1 MGILH
6 INATATAHELQDI
19 DLVTEALQWFTGTE
33 WDIDMT
39 TSYHGPKVAVLSTL
53 VQKNKLVS
61 EFIQR
66 LGKENS
72 VLIQEQLK
80 QRMDENNVIH
90 ARFDLEKM
98 VGQVVSLTP
107 RDHNG
112 PVIKVRMKVAVY
124 PGQDASEIAMQV
136 FE

>member
-6 INATATAHELQDI
+6 VNATATAHELQDI
-19 DLVTEALQWFTGTE
+19 DLISEALQWFTGTE
-33 WDIDMT
+33 WDVDMT
-39 TSYHGPKVAVLSTL
+39 SSYHGPKVALLSTH

-61 EFIQR
+61 EFVQR
-66 LGKENS
+66 LGENNS
-72 VLIQEQLK
+72 RLIQEQLE

-98 VGQVVSLTP
+98 VGQIVVLTP

-124 PGQDASEIAMQV
+124 PGQEPTDVAMKV

>member
-6 INATATAHELQDI
+6 INATTTVHELQDI
-19 DLVTEALQWFTGTE
+19 NLVTEALEWFTGTE
-33 WDIDMT
+33 WDVDMT
-39 TSYHGPKVAVLSTL
+39 SSYHGPKVALLSTL

-66 LGKENS
+66 LGDDTSKH
-72 VLIQEQLK
+72 IREQLE

-90 ARFDLEKM
+90 ARFDLEKI
-98 VGQVVSLTP
+98 VGQAVSLTSQ
-107 RDHNG
+107 DHNG

-124 PGQDASEIAMQV
+124 PGQDVMDIATQV

>member
-33 WDIDMT
+33 WDVDMT
-39 TSYHGPKVAVLSTL
+39 SSYHGPKVALLRTH

-61 EFIQR
+61 EFVQR
-66 LGKENS
+66 LGKDNS
-72 VLIQEQLK
+72 KLIQEQLE

-90 ARFDLEKM
+90 ARFDLENII
-98 VGQVVSLTP
+98 GQVVSLTP
-107 RDHNG
+107 QDHNG

-124 PGQDASEIAMQV
+124 PGQDATDIATQV
-136 FE
+136 LQ

>member
-6 INATATAHELQDI
+6 INAAATAHELQDI

-33 WDIDMT
+33 WEVDMT
-39 TSYHGPKVAVLSTL
+39 SSYHGPKVALLSTH

-61 EFIQR
+61 EFVQR
-66 LGKENS
+66 LGKDNS
-72 VLIQEQLK
+72 KLIQQQLE

-90 ARFDLEKM
+90 ARFDLEEI

-107 RDHNG
+107 QDHEG

-124 PGQDASEIAMQV
+124 PGQDATEIAMQV
-136 FE
+136 FQ

>member
-6 INATATAHELQDI
+6 INAAATAHELQDI

-33 WDIDMT
+33 WEVDMT
-39 TSYHGPKVAVLSTL
+39 SSYHGPKVALLNTYI
-53 VQKNKLVS
+53 QKNKLVS
-61 EFIQR
+61 EFVQR
-66 LGKENS
+66 LGKDNS
-72 VLIQEQLK
+72 KLIQQQLE

-90 ARFDLEKM
+90 ARFDLEKI

-107 RDHNG
+107 QDHEG

-124 PGQDASEIAMQV
+124 PGQDASDIAMQV
-136 FE
+136 FQ

>member
-6 INATATAHELQDI
+6 INAAATAHELQDI

-33 WDIDMT
+33 WEVDMT
-39 TSYHGPKVAVLSTL
+39 SSYHGPKVALLNTYI
-53 VQKNKLVS
+53 QKNKLVS
-61 EFIQR
+61 EFVQR
-66 LGKENS
+66 LGKDNS
-72 VLIQEQLK
+72 KLIQQQLE

-90 ARFDLEKM
+90 ARFDLEKI

-107 RDHNG
+107 QDHEG

-124 PGQDASEIAMQV
+124 PGQDATEIAMQV
-136 FE
+136 FQ

>member
-6 INATATAHELQDI
+6 VNATATAHELQDI

-33 WDIDMT
+33 WDVDMT
-39 TSYHGPKVAVLSTL
+39 LSYHGPKVALLSTH

-61 EFIQR
+61 EFVQR
-66 LGKENS
+66 LGKDNS
-72 VLIQEQLK
+72 KLIQEQLG

-90 ARFDLEKM
+90 ARFDLENII
-98 VGQVVSLTP
+98 GQVVSLTP
-107 RDHNG
+107 QDHNG

-124 PGQDASEIAMQV
+124 PGQNATEIATQV
-136 FE
+136 LQ

>member
-6 INATATAHELQDI
+6 VNATATAHELQDI

-33 WDIDMT
+33 WDVDMT
-39 TSYHGPKVAVLSTL
+39 SSYHGPKVALLSTH

-61 EFIQR
+61 EFVQR
-66 LGKENS
+66 LGKDNS
-72 VLIQEQLK
+72 KLIQEQLG

-90 ARFDLEKM
+90 ARFDLENII
-98 VGQVVSLTP
+98 GQVVSLTP
-107 RDHNG
+107 QDHNG

-124 PGQDASEIAMQV
+124 PGQDATDIATQV
-136 FE
+136 LQ

>member
-6 INATATAHELQDI
+6 VNATATAHELQDI

-33 WDIDMT
+33 WDVDMT
-39 TSYHGPKVAVLSTL
+39 SSYHGPKVALLSTH

-61 EFIQR
+61 EFLQR
-66 LGKENS
+66 LGKDNS
-72 VLIQEQLK
+72 KLIQEQLG

-90 ARFDLEKM
+90 ARFDLENII
-98 VGQVVSLTP
+98 GQVVSLTP
-107 RDHNG
+107 QDHNG

-124 PGQDASEIAMQV
+124 PGQNATEIATQV
-136 FE
+136 LQ

>member
-6 INATATAHELQDI
+6 VNATATAHELQDI

-33 WDIDMT
+33 WDVDMT
-39 TSYHGPKVAVLSTL
+39 SSYHGPKVALLSTH

-61 EFIQR
+61 EFLQR
-66 LGKENS
+66 LGKDNS
-72 VLIQEQLK
+72 KLIQEQLE

-90 ARFDLEKM
+90 ARFDLENII
-98 VGQVVSLTP
+98 GQVVSLTP
-107 RDHNG
+107 QDHNG

-124 PGQDASEIAMQV
+124 PGQNATEIATQV
-136 FE
+136 LQ

>member
-6 INATATAHELQDI
+6 VNATATAHELQDI

-33 WDIDMT
+33 WDVDMT
-39 TSYHGPKVAVLSTL
+39 SSYHGPKVALLRTH

-61 EFIQR
+61 EFVQR
-66 LGKENS
+66 LGKDNS
-72 VLIQEQLK
+72 KLIQEQLG

-90 ARFDLEKM
+90 ARFDLENII
-98 VGQVVSLTP
+98 GQVVSLTP
-107 RDHNG
+107 QDHNG

-124 PGQDASEIAMQV
+124 PGQNATEIATQV
-136 FE
+136 LQ

>member
-6 INATATAHELQDI
+6 VNATATAHELQDI

-33 WDIDMT
+33 WDVDMT
-39 TSYHGPKVAVLSTL
+39 SSYHGPKVALLRTH

-61 EFIQR
+61 EFVQR
-66 LGKENS
+66 LGKDNS
-72 VLIQEQLK
+72 KLIQEQLE

-90 ARFDLEKM
+90 ARFDLENII
-98 VGQVVSLTP
+98 GQVVSLTP
-107 RDHNG
+107 QEHDG

-124 PGQDASEIAMQV
+124 PGQNATEIATQV
-136 FE
+136 LQ

>member
-6 INATATAHELQDI
+6 INAAATVHELQDI
-19 DLVTEALQWFTGTE
+19 NLVTEALEWFTGTE
-33 WDIDMT
+33 WDVDMT
-39 TSYHGPKVAVLSTL
+39 SSYHGPKVALLSTL

-61 EFIQR
+61 EFIHR
-66 LGKENS
+66 LGEDTSK
-72 VLIQEQLK
+72 LIREQLE

-90 ARFDLEKM
+90 ARFDLEKI

-107 RDHNG
+107 QDHNG
-112 PVIKVRMKVAVY
+112 PVVKVRMKVAVY
-124 PGQDASEIAMQV
+124 PGQDVMEIAKQV

>member
-19 DLVTEALQWFTGTE
+19 GLVTEALQWFTGTE
-33 WDIDMT
+33 WDVDMT
-39 TSYHGPKVAVLSTL
+39 SSYHGPKVAVLSTL

>member
-6 INATATAHELQDI
+6 INAAATAHELQDI

-33 WDIDMT
+33 WEVDMT
-39 TSYHGPKVAVLSTL
+39 SSYHGPKVALLNTHI
-53 VQKNKLVS
+53 QKNKLVS
-61 EFIQR
+61 EFVQR
-66 LGKENS
+66 LGKDNS
-72 VLIQEQLK
+72 KLIQEQLE

-90 ARFDLEKM
+90 ARFDLEKI

-107 RDHNG
+107 QDHDG

-124 PGQDASEIAMQV
+124 PGQDASDIAMQV
-136 FE
+136 FQ

>member
-6 INATATAHELQDI
+6 INAAATAHELQDI

-33 WDIDMT
+33 WEVDMT
-39 TSYHGPKVAVLSTL
+39 SSYHGPKVALLNTYI
-53 VQKNKLVS
+53 QKNKLVS
-61 EFIQR
+61 EFVQR
-66 LGKENS
+66 LGKDNS
-72 VLIQEQLK
+72 KLIQQQLE

-90 ARFDLEKM
+90 ARFDLEKI

-107 RDHNG
+107 QDHEG

-136 FE
+136 FQ

>member
-6 INATATAHELQDI
+6 INAAATVHELQDI
-19 DLVTEALQWFTGTE
+19 NLVTEALEWFTGTE
-33 WDIDMT
+33 WDVDMT
-39 TSYHGPKVAVLSTL
+39 SSYHGPKVALLSTL

-61 EFIQR
+61 EFIHR
-66 LGKENS
+66 LGEDTSK
-72 VLIQEQLK
+72 LIRDQLD

-90 ARFDLEKM
+90 ARFDLEKI

-107 RDHNG
+107 QDHNG
-112 PVIKVRMKVAVY
+112 PVVKVRMKVAVY
-124 PGQDASEIAMQV
+124 PGQDVMEIVTQV

>member
-33 WDIDMT
+33 WDVDMT
-39 TSYHGPKVAVLSTL
+39 SSYHGPKVAVLSTL

-72 VLIQEQLK
+72 VLIQEQLE

>member
-6 INATATAHELQDI
+6 INAAATAHELQDI

-33 WDIDMT
+33 WEVDMT
-39 TSYHGPKVAVLSTL
+39 SSYHGPKVALLNTHI
-53 VQKNKLVS
+53 QKNKLVS
-61 EFIQR
+61 EFVQR
-66 LGKENS
+66 LGKDNS
-72 VLIQEQLK
+72 KLIQEQLE

-90 ARFDLEKM
+90 ARFDLEKI

-107 RDHNG
+107 QDHEG

-124 PGQDASEIAMQV
+124 PGQDASDIAMQV
-136 FE
+136 FQ

>member
-19 DLVTEALQWFTGTE
+19 DLITEALQWFTGTE
-33 WDIDMT
+33 WDVDMT
-39 TSYHGPKVAVLSTL
+39 SSYHGPKVALLSTL

-61 EFIQR
+61 EFVQR
-66 LGKENS
+66 LGKNNS
-72 VLIQEQLK
+72 RLIQEQLE

-90 ARFDLEKM
+90 ARFDLEKI
-98 VGQVVSLTP
+98 VGQMVFLTP

-124 PGQDASEIAMQV
+124 PGQNSSDIAMKI

>member
-6 INATATAHELQDI
+6 INAAATVHELQDI
-19 DLVTEALQWFTGTE
+19 NLVTEALEWFTGTD
-33 WDIDMT
+33 WDVDMT
-39 TSYHGPKVAVLSTL
+39 SSYHGPKVALLSTL

-66 LGKENS
+66 LGDDASKH
-72 VLIQEQLK
+72 IREQLE
-80 QRMDENNVIH
+80 QRMDESNVIH
-90 ARFDLEKM
+90 ARFDLEKI
-98 VGQVVSLTP
+98 VGQAVSLTP
-107 RDHNG
+107 QDHNG

-124 PGQDASEIAMQV
+124 PGQDVMDIARQV

>member
-33 WDIDMT
+33 WDVDMT
-39 TSYHGPKVAVLSTL
+39 SSYHGPKVALLRTH

-61 EFIQR
+61 EFVQR
-66 LGKENS
+66 LGKDNS
-72 VLIQEQLK
+72 KLIQEQLG

-90 ARFDLEKM
+90 ARFDLENII
-98 VGQVVSLTP
+98 GQVVSLTP
-107 RDHNG
+107 QDHNG

-124 PGQDASEIAMQV
+124 PGQNATEIATQV
-136 FE
+136 LQ

>member
-6 INATATAHELQDI
+6 INAAATAHELQDI

-33 WDIDMT
+33 WDVDMT
-39 TSYHGPKVAVLSTL
+39 SSYHGPKVALLSTH
-53 VQKNKLVS
+53 VQKNKIVS
-61 EFIQR
+61 GFIQR
-66 LGKENS
+66 LGKDNS
-72 VLIQEQLK
+72 KQIQEQLE

-90 ARFDLEKM
+90 ARFDLEKI

-107 RDHNG
+107 QEHNG

-124 PGQDASEIAMQV
+124 PGQDARDIAMQV
-136 FE
+136 FN

>member
-6 INATATAHELQDI
+6 INAAATAHELQDI

-33 WDIDMT
+33 WEVDMT
-39 TSYHGPKVAVLSTL
+39 SSYHGPKVALLNTHI
-53 VQKNKLVS
+53 QKNKLVS
-61 EFIQR
+61 EFVQR
-66 LGKENS
+66 LGNDNS
-72 VLIQEQLK
+72 KLIQEQLE

-107 RDHNG
+107 QDHNG

-124 PGQDASEIAMQV
+124 PGQDASDIATQV
-136 FE
+136 FN

>member
-6 INATATAHELQDI
+6 INAAATVHELQDI
-19 DLVTEALQWFTGTE
+19 NLVTEALEWFTGTE
-33 WDIDMT
+33 WDVDMT
-39 TSYHGPKVAVLSTL
+39 SSYHGPKVALLSTL

-61 EFIQR
+61 EFIHR
-66 LGKENS
+66 LGDDTSK
-72 VLIQEQLK
+72 LIREQLE

-90 ARFDLEKM
+90 ARFDLEKI

-107 RDHNG
+107 QDHKG
-112 PVIKVRMKVAVY
+112 PVVKVRMKVAVY
-124 PGQDASEIAMQV
+124 PGQDVTKIATQV

>member
-6 INATATAHELQDI
+6 INAAATAHELQDI

-33 WDIDMT
+33 WEVDMT
-39 TSYHGPKVAVLSTL
+39 SSYHGPKVALFNTYN
-53 VQKNKLVS
+53 QKNKLVS
-61 EFIQR
+61 EFVQR
-66 LGKENS
+66 LGKDNS
-72 VLIQEQLK
+72 KLIQEQLE

-90 ARFDLEKM
+90 ARFDLEKI

-107 RDHNG
+107 QDHNG

-124 PGQDASEIAMQV
+124 PGQDATDIAMQV
-136 FE
+136 FQ

>member
-6 INATATAHELQDI
+6 INAAATAHELQDI

-39 TSYHGPKVAVLSTL
+39 SSYHGPKVALLGTH

-61 EFIQR
+61 EFVQR
-66 LGKENS
+66 LGKDNS
-72 VLIQEQLK
+72 KLIQEQLE

-90 ARFDLEKM
+90 ARFDLEKI

-107 RDHNG
+107 QDHDG

-124 PGQDASEIAMQV
+124 PGQDARDIAMQV
-136 FE
+136 FN

>member
-33 WDIDMT
+33 WDVDMT
-39 TSYHGPKVAVLSTL
+39 SSYHGPKVAVLSTL

>member
-72 VLIQEQLK
+72 VLIQEQLE
-80 QRMDENNVIH
+80 QRMDQNNVIH

>member
-33 WDIDMT
+33 WDVDMT
-39 TSYHGPKVAVLSTL
+39 SSYHGPKVAVLSTL

-72 VLIQEQLK
+72 VLIQEQLE

-124 PGQDASEIAMQV
+124 PGQDASDIAMQV

>member
-33 WDIDMT
+33 WDVDMT
-39 TSYHGPKVAVLSTL
+39 SSYHGPKVALLRTH

-61 EFIQR
+61 EFVQR
-66 LGKENS
+66 LGKDNS
-72 VLIQEQLK
+72 KLIQEQLE

-90 ARFDLEKM
+90 ARFDLENII
-98 VGQVVSLTP
+98 GQVVSLTP
-107 RDHNG
+107 QDHDG

-124 PGQDASEIAMQV
+124 PGQNATEIATQV
-136 FE
+136 LQ

>member
-6 INATATAHELQDI
+6 VNATATAHELQDI

-33 WDIDMT
+33 WDVDMT
-39 TSYHGPKVAVLSTL
+39 SSYHGPKVALLSTL

-61 EFIQR
+61 EFVQR
-66 LGKENS
+66 LGKNNS
-72 VLIQEQLK
+72 RLIREQLE

-90 ARFDLEKM
+90 ARFDLEK
-98 VGQVVSLTP
+98 VIGQIVFLTP
-107 RDHNG
+107 RDHKG
-112 PVIKVRMKVAVY
+112 PVIKVRMKLAVY
-124 PGQDASEIAMQV
+124 PGQDPTDIAMKI